1 MTYPRI
7 LQRRGTGTRTQ
18 HWPYRCLRADK
29 ACGHMGC
36 HLYTGWWLCFQ
47 WSCMICPTS
56 FHWWRP
62 VKKNKTNMKLFN
74 IKTWLWAVMNTT
86 LSVKAILTSPMHP
99 SNSMLTLAGL
109 GKMSMLG
116 TPPRYMGVWILR
128 PWALPGEDLVISRA
142 WSTFKEPSLWSRSAT
157 TRCHWPRDTGSW
169 LRRTAWP
176 ENTGGGGAYLA
187 WTG

>member
-62 VKKNKTNMKLFN
+62 VKKNKANMKLFN

-99 SNSMLTLAGL
+99 SKSMLTLAGL

-176 ENTGGGGAYLA
+176 ENTR
-187 WTG
+187 